1 MTILCASQCY
11 RYVNPVVSNYH
22 KHSSFHHTL
31 TDSGHTCNVAAYDLY
46 CVVIMPC
53 HYLVVIALQA
63 QDPTASLD
71 TNEGVVAPP
80 PFCLQGLENG
90 IESKQTLNVKLGF
103 GQIQPKTDL

>member
-1 MTILCASQCY
+1 
-11 RYVNPVVSNYH
+11 
-22 KHSSFHHTL
+22 
-31 TDSGHTCNVAAYDLY
+31 
-46 CVVIMPC
+46 MPC
-53 HYLVVIALQA
+53 HYLVVITLQA

-103 GQIQPKTDL
+103 GQIQPKTDLKTLQLLSADDIMQCNYITASTEQCSIKKTILTWISLEALW